1 MSKMLFA
8 MPKIPG
14 AVMDDMYLIVTT
26 GGGHSSENG
35 GQWVGGTPA
44 EQKFSG
50 ALLPLS
56 EEDLQQMPQGEYT
69 TNQKKIYTNGF
80 SLADGAEVIASDG
93 HRYTVKRELEYGMLH
108 QMKRY
113 LVERK
118 GAAHK

>member
-8 MPKIPG
+8 MPKIPD
-14 AVMDDMYLIVTT
+14 AVMDDMYLIVTA
-26 GGGHSSENG
+26 GGGYSSENG
-35 GQWVGGTPA
+35 GQWTGDTTTQ
-44 EQKFSG
+44 QKFSG

-56 EEDLQQMPQGEYT
+56 EEDLQRMPQGEYT

-93 HRYTVKRELEYGMLH
+93 YKYAVKRELEYGMLSH
-108 QMKRY
+108 MKRY

-118 GAAHK
+118 GVASK

>member
-1 MSKMLFA
+1 MSKVLFA

-14 AVMDDMYLIVTT
+14 TVMDDMYLIVKT
-26 GGGHSSENG
+26 GGGYDSENG
-35 GQWVGGTPA
+35 GQWIDGTPA
-44 EQKFSG
+44 QTKFSG

-56 EEDLQQMPQGEYT
+56 EEDLQRMPQGEYT

-93 HRYTVKRELEYGMLH
+93 HRYTVKRELQYGMLH

-118 GAAHK
+118 GAASK